1 MVGGTQKKMEWK
13 KASGAEATVLESETC
28 QVRGTCLKGFVE
40 WVNIL
45 QKQ

>member
-28 QVRGTCLKGFVE
+28 QVKRYVPEGVC
-40 WVNIL
+40 WMS
-45 QKQ
+45 